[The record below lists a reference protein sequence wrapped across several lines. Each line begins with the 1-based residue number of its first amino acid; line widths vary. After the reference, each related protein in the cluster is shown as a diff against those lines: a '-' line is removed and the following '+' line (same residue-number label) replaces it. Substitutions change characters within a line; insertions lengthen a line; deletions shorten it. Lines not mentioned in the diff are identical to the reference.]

1 MRQHKHNKTKM
12 KELYDAGMT
21 DQQIIKEM
29 GCNRTTV
36 YLWRKKNG
44 LPVNIKSKIRCPGCS
59 STNLLTVKGNYSNKN
74 LPDEFKNVKH
84 LYCNRCGLR
93 FGKEKIKPQKPQKA
107 QPFKKYSK
115 YDNITDVG
123 GIGINH
129 FRRVR
134 VSTVTGHTVVKWGIQ
149 IGGKNGGELLN
160 ESVVI

>member
-1 MRQHKHNKTKM
+1 MRPHKHNKTKM

-21 DQQIIKEM
+21 DKEITIEM
-29 GCNRTTV
+29 GCDRTTV
-36 YLWRKKNG
+36 TKWRNKNN
-44 LPVNIKSKIRCPGCS
+44 LSPNEKIKNRCPECRS
-59 STNLLTVKGNYSNKN
+59 ASLLIVKGRYSNKY
-74 LPDEFKNVKH
+74 LPSEFKNIKH
-84 LYCNRCGLR
+84 LYCKKCGFR
-93 FGKEKIKPQKPQKA
+93 FGKEKIKPQKA

-134 VSTVTGHTVVKWGIQ
+134 VSTVTGHTVVEWGIQ
-149 IGGKNGGELLN
+149 VGGKNGGELLN